1 MPLRLQKFLADH
13 GVCSRRKAE
22 ALIAEGHVR
31 VNNAV
36 VTELGTKVDPEHDL
50 VAVHKRPINRP
61 QQLVYIAL
69 HKPVGVVTSCAQENE
84 VTVRHLVQVPWRV
97 VPAGRLD
104 KDSSGLVLLTNDGT
118 LVHRL
123 THPRFAHEKEYLVT
137 TARLVTDGELSALA
151 RGISLDDG
159 PTQAC
164 AVHRVAARRFRIIL
178 REGRNRQIRRMCAA
192 LHLDVSGLR
201 RTRMAT
207 LALRDMPPA
216 HWRHLTHRERD
227 ELLAL
232 VQTEPAQNAVAQ
244 KAPPP
249 RRRAIVRPPYRAPQR
264 DGARTFQRDGA
275 RPPERDGVRP
285 FQRDN
290 TRPPQRDGAR
300 PPQRDGARPPQ
311 RDGARPFQRDNA
323 RPPQRD
329 GARPPQRD
337 GARPPQRDGARPPQR
352 DGARPPQRNGDH
364 RQTRPPQHDGARPPE
379 HDGVFTPNRPPER
392 DGAFRP
398 NHPPQRGGR
407 RHTRTAERNNRG
419 SKPPAFRKRAQ

>member
-1 MPLRLQKFLADH
+1 MLLRLQKFLADH

-22 ALIAEGHVR
+22 ELIVEGRVR

-50 VAVHKRPINRP
+50 VAVNKRPINRP

-137 TARLVTDGELSALA
+137 AARLVTDAEISALA
-151 RGISLDDG
+151 RGIALDDG
-159 PTQAC
+159 LTQPC
-164 AVHRVAARRFRIIL
+164 AVQRVAARRFRIIL

-192 LHLDVSGLR
+192 LHLDVAALH

-207 LALRDMPPA
+207 LALRNLPQA
-216 HWRHLTHRERD
+216 HWRHLTHVERD
-227 ELLAL
+227 QLLATI
-232 VQTEPAQNAVAQ
+232 QAEPAQNTMAP
-244 KAPPP
+244 KARPP
-249 RRRAIVRPPYRAPQR
+249 RRRTIARPPYRAPQR
-264 DGARTFQRDGA
+264 DDARAPQRDT
-275 RPPERDGVRP
+275 
-285 FQRDN
+285 

-311 RDGARPFQRDNA
+311 GDSAS
-323 RPPQRD
+323 PPQRD
-329 GARPPQRD
+329 SAYRPSR
-337 GARPPQRDGARPPQR
+337 
-352 DGARPPQRNGDH
+352 
-364 RQTRPPQHDGARPPE
+364 T
-379 HDGVFTPNRPPER
+379 
-392 DGAFRP
+392 
-398 NHPPQRGGR
+398 PQRGGR
-407 RHTRTAERNNRG
+407 RHTRTAERGNRRN
-419 SKPPAFRKRAQ
+419 KPPAFRKRGQ

>member
-1 MPLRLQKFLADH
+1 MTLRLQKFLADH

-22 ALIAEGHVR
+22 ELMVEGHVR

-36 VTELGTKVDPEHDL
+36 VTALGTKVDPERDL
-50 VAVHKRPINRP
+50 VSVNKRPINRP

-69 HKPVGVVTSCAQENE
+69 HKPVGVVTSCAQEGE

-151 RGISLDDG
+151 RGIALDDG
-159 PTQAC
+159 PTQPC

-178 REGRNRQIRRMCAA
+178 REGRNRQIRRMCFA
-192 LHLDVSGLR
+192 LHLDVAALH
-201 RTRMAT
+201 RTRVAT
-207 LALRDMPPA
+207 LTLRDLPQA

-232 VQTEPAQNAVAQ
+232 VQTEPAQSNVAL
-244 KAPPP
+244 KTRPP
-249 RRRAIVRPPYRAPQR
+249 RRRAI
-264 DGARTFQRDGA
+264 A
-275 RPPERDGVRP
+275 RPVYHG
-285 FQRDN
+285 
-290 TRPPQRDGAR
+290 
-300 PPQRDGARPPQ
+300 
-311 RDGARPFQRDNA
+311 A

-352 DGARPPQRNGDH
+352 DGARPPQR
-364 RQTRPPQHDGARPPE
+364 DGARPPE
-379 HDGVFTPNRPPER
+379 HDGARPPER
-392 DGAFRP
+392 AAFRP
-398 NHPPQRGGR
+398 SRPPQRGGR
-407 RHTRTAERNNRG
+407 RHTRTAERNRR
-419 SKPPAFRKRAQ
+419 SDKPPTFRKRGQ